1 MFSCVDDDTEGDLL
15 EDVKK
20 KFANLTKSLD
30 GGSQTGSILLSTKVL
45 HFSLRNGRKK
55 QNSKF
60 DPSIDN

>member
-1 MFSCVDDDTEGDLL
+1 L

-55 QNSKF
+55 HNGKF